1 MSEFSDVERRDG
13 EAVTSCTPRDVTG
26 PYFAGHELPPSKKD
40 SPMHVDSA
48 ATTELPKLNLP
59 PDLLTEVKRG
69 GPKAKTDF
77 GVYGL
82 NKPSL
87 FGRLME
93 KLLGK
98 GGH

>member
-1 MSEFSDVERRDG
+1 VSEFSDAKRRRS
-13 EAVTSCTPRDVTG
+13 EAVNSCTPRKATG
-26 PYFAGHELPPSKKD
+26 PYFAGHHSLNSKKD
-40 SPMHVDSA
+40 STMHADSA

-59 PDLLTEVKRG
+59 QELLTEVKRG

-77 GVYGL
+77 GVEGL

-87 FGRLME
+87 FGRLVE

-98 GGH
+98 GGR